1 MDILLPPELEEML
14 RQKVESGQ
22 YSSTSE
28 VIQDALW
35 LFYYRDR
42 LQELKLEELR
52 KEIAIG
58 LEQADKGQ
66 LTPAEEVFER
76 LRERLEELRKEIQ
89 KGLDSGLS
97 KPLDFEVIKAR
108 GKERLAQRQANQS

>member
-1 MDILLPPELEEML
+1 MDILLPPELEEL
-14 RQKVESGQ
+14 VRQKVESGQ

-76 LRERLEELRKEIQ
+76 LEELRQGIQ
-89 KGLDSGLS
+89 RGLDSGPAR
-97 KPLDFEVIKAR
+97 PLDFEAIKVR
-108 GKERLAQRQANQS
+108 GRERLAQRRAKQS